1 MIILLGFYHRKP
13 GMTLEEF
20 RRFWSEVYGPL
31 YNENPEIKRH
41 IRRYVQHQLSE
52 ATDIPGQ
59 ALPFDGIAEAW
70 FDTAEDIAKMSA
82 EPIYKNNI
90 APLLAKFMDLENS
103 HFTAYDN
110 PVYQIGD
117 APVLVG

>member
-1 MIILLGFYHRKP
+1 MIIMLGFYHRKP

-31 YNENPEIKRH
+31 YNGNPEIKRH

-70 FDTAEDIAKMSA
+70 FDTAEDIAKMCE
-82 EPIYKNNI
+82 EPIYKNSI

-110 PVYQIGD
+110 PVYQIGN
-117 APVLVG
+117 APVPVG